1 MPRKTKDGQPFDQ
14 NEYIKQWS
22 KENMIRISGSYKK
35 EFVQSFRDACKKLG
49 IKQSDVYR
57 EAMQAVIDHANEQ
70 E

>member
-1 MPRKTKDGQPFDQ
+1 MDKEKFNQK
-14 NEYIKQWS
+14 EYIKEWA
-22 KENMIRISGSYKK
+22 KENMMTISGRYKK
-35 EFVQSFRDACKKLG
+35 EFVLEFKSSCKKLG